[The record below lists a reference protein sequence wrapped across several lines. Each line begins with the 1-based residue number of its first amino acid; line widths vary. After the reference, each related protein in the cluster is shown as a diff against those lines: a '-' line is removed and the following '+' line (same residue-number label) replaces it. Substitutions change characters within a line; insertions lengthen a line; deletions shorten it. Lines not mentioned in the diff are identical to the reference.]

1 MKAKTSQGETSDKSN
16 KRNLF
21 SSPFML
27 ELLRVTIA
35 ILIALGIGFIITL
48 LVSEEPIK
56 AYTAFLIGPLTK
68 LNRVGDWLEEAIT
81 LTFLG
86 LAVAV
91 VFKANQFSLGQE
103 GQMVLGAL
111 VAGSIA
117 LFVPLPGYLRIP
129 LAILASMVV
138 GFLWGLLPGYLK
150 AYLNANEIVST
161 LMLNS
166 IAILIYE
173 WLLTY
178 YIKPPTA
185 GYTSS
190 ATFTPE
196 GSMPSFI
203 PKLPFLS
210 DLRTLFSNQTNISIA
225 VYLVIIAVIVVY
237 YLMYRTPFGYELR
250 MIGANPKFAR
260 YGGINVKKTVML
272 AFAISG
278 IFAGL
283 AGSHL
288 AMGIHHKLILNIS
301 VGLGFEGIVV
311 SLLANNNP
319 LGIPFAAL
327 AYGYLRAGA
336 NVMERS
342 SDMSREMV
350 LVIQGIIILLVT
362 AERLMPI
369 LRRWIAARRNG
380 GPAASAQTTATETN
394 GLPGGGD

>member
-1 MKAKTSQGETSDKSN
+1 MKGDSTETGFFRKA
-16 KRNLF
+16 L
-21 SSPFML
+21 SSTFVR
-27 ELLRVTIA
+27 ELLRVVIA
-35 ILIALGIGFIITL
+35 VIIALAIGFIITL
-48 LVSEEPIK
+48 LVSDEPIQ
-56 AYTAFLIGPLTK
+56 AYAAFLFGPLTK
-68 LNRVGDWLEEAIT
+68 LNRVGDWIEETIT

-91 VFKANQFSLGQE
+91 VFKAKQFSLGQE

-129 LAILASMVV
+129 LAILAAMIV

-166 IAILIYE
+166 LAVLFYE

-190 ATFTPE
+190 DTFSPE
-196 GSMPSFI
+196 GYLPSFI
-203 PKLPFLS
+203 PKLPFLVA
-210 DLRTLFSNQTNISIA
+210 LRTLFNNQTNISIA
-225 VYLVIIAVIVVY
+225 LYLVIISVIVVY

-250 MIGANPKFAR
+250 MIGANSKFAR

-283 AGSHL
+283 AGAHL
-288 AMGIHHKLILNIS
+288 AMGIHRKLILNIQ
-301 VGLGFEGIVV
+301 VGLGWEGIVV
-311 SLLANNNP
+311 SLLAGNNP
-319 LGIPFAAL
+319 LAVPFAAL

-336 NVMERS
+336 NIMERS
-342 SDMSREMV
+342 SDVSREMIW
-350 LVIQGIIILLVT
+350 VIQGIIILLVT

-369 LRRWIAARRNG
+369 VQRRIVSRQPG
-380 GPAASAQTTATETN
+380 GPEADSQAPAAEAS
-394 GLPGGGD
+394 GLPEGGN

>member
-1 MKAKTSQGETSDKSN
+1 MNTGILQKALASN
-16 KRNLF
+16 FVR
-21 SSPFML
+21 

-35 ILIALGIGFIITL
+35 VLIALGIGFIITL
-48 LVSEEPIK
+48 LVSEEPIE
-56 AYTAFLIGPLTK
+56 AYKAFLFGPLTK
-68 LNRVGDWLEEAIT
+68 LNRVGDWLEESIT

-86 LAVAV
+86 LAVAI
-91 VFKANQFSLGQE
+91 VFKAKQFSLGQE

-111 VAGSIA
+111 VSGAIA
-117 LFVPLPGYLRIP
+117 LFVPLPAYLRIP
-129 LAILASMVV
+129 LAIVAAMIV
-138 GFLWGLLPGYLK
+138 GFLWGLVPGYLK

-166 IAILIYE
+166 LAVLFYE

-190 ATFTPE
+190 DTFTPE
-196 GSMPSFI
+196 GYLPTFI
-203 PKLPFLS
+203 PNLPFLA
-210 DLRTLFSNQTNISIA
+210 DLRTQFVNQTNISIA
-225 VYLVIIAVIVVY
+225 VYIVIIAVIAVY

-250 MIGANPKFAR
+250 MIGANSKFAR
-260 YGGINVKKTVML
+260 YGGINVKKTIML

-278 IFAGL
+278 IMAGL
-283 AGSHL
+283 AGAHL
-288 AMGIHHKLILNIS
+288 AMGIHRKLILNIS

-319 LGIPFAAL
+319 LAIPFAAL

-342 SDMSREMV
+342 SDVSREMV
-350 LVIQGIIILLVT
+350 WVIQGIIILLVSAT
-362 AERLMPI
+362 RLMPI
-369 LRRWIAARRNG
+369 IQKRIGSHGSGSKEDALAEGEIL
-380 GPAASAQTTATETN
+380 PAE
-394 GLPGGGD
+394 GGD

>member
-1 MKAKTSQGETSDKSN
+1 MTAEPQAMTPEKKK
-16 KRNLF
+16 KRNLL
-21 SSPFML
+21 SSPFAR
-27 ELLRVTIA
+27 ELLRVVIAITIA
-35 ILIALGIGFIITL
+35 LAIGFVITL
-48 LVSEEPIK
+48 IVSDEPIK
-56 AYTAFLIGPLTK
+56 AYTAFLFGPLTK
-68 LNRVGDWLEEAIT
+68 LNRVGDWLEESIT

-86 LAVAV
+86 LAVAI

-117 LFVPLPGYLRIP
+117 LFLPIPGYLRIP

-150 AYLNANEIVST
+150 AYLKANEIVST

-166 IAILIYE
+166 LAILIYE

-178 YIKPPTA
+178 YIKPPSA

-190 ATFTPE
+190 DTFSAA
-196 GSMPSFI
+196 GAMPSFV
-203 PKLPFLS
+203 PNLPFLKGIY
-210 DLRTLFSNQTNISIA
+210 TLFNNQTNISIA
-225 VYLVIIAVIVVY
+225 FYLVIIAVIVVY
-237 YLMYRTPFGYELR
+237 YLMFRTPFGYELR
-250 MIGANPKFAR
+250 MIGANSKFAR
-260 YGGINVKKTVML
+260 YGGINVRKTVML

-283 AGSHL
+283 AGAHL
-288 AMGIHHKLILNIS
+288 AMGIHRKLILNIS

-336 NVMERS
+336 NIMERS

-350 LVIQGIIILLVT
+350 LVVQGIIILLVT
-362 AERLMPI
+362 AEKLMPI
-369 LRRWIAARRNG
+369 IQKRISARKNG
-380 GPAASAQTTATETN
+380 GSKTDEQTPDLEAG
-394 GLPGGGD
+394 GLAEGGN